1 MVLNGAYARLKNIQI
16 GYSLTKEALKN
27 MPISRM
33 RIYVSGEDLLTF
45 SKLGV
50 FKGVIDPEQP
60 QGVVSGY
67 PFAKTVSLGVNIDF

>member
-1 MVLNGAYARLKNIQI
+1 
-16 GYSLTKEALKN
+16 
-27 MPISRM
+27 M

-67 PFAKTVSLGVNIDF
+67 PLLKQCL